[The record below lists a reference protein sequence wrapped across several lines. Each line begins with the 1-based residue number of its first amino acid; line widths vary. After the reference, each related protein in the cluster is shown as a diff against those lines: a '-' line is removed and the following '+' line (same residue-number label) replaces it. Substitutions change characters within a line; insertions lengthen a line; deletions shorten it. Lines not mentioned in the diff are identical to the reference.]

1 MTLNPELALDK
12 ELAMALNFFEK
23 IPFNN
28 LLGLT
33 PTQFSHDRCEFRFD
47 MKDDLIGNWVA
58 GILHGGA
65 ISTALDVTGG
75 AMAFIATWQRMNE
88 NNVPLSQRAQK
99 MARMGTIDMRIDFL
113 KPGKGKE
120 FTASASLLRAGN
132 KVAVTRME
140 FHNEEGVLIAAGT
153 GTYLCG

>member
-1 MTLNPELALDK
+1 MTLNPDLALDK

-33 PTQFSHDRCEFRFD
+33 PTQFTAERCVFSMK
-47 MKDDLIGNWVA
+47 MKDELIGNWVA

-75 AMAFIATWQRMNE
+75 AMAFIATWLRMNE
-88 NNVPLSQRAQK
+88 KNIPTSQRAQK

-113 KPGKGKE
+113 HPGKGKE

-140 FHNEEGVLIAAGT
+140 FHNEEGILIAAGT